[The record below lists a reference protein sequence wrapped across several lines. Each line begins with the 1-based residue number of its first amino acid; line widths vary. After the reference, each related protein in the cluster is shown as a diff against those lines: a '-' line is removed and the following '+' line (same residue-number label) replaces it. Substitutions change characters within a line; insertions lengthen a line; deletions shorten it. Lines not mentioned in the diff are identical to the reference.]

1 MSSVQVAGNASGT
14 GVLTIQSP
22 NTNTNYTLTL
32 PSQTGTVVVGAN
44 ANSVTL
50 PGSTSGTMSIAAPA
64 IAGLLAESRPSGSTA
79 RAANHRR
86 TRHRE
91 NHAGDVRREGTAATT
106 LRLPVHRR
114 HEA

>member
-1 MSSVQVAGNASGT
+1 MSSVQVSGNASGT

-64 IAGLLAESRPSGSTA
+64 IAGSRARCLAGQASG
-79 RAANHRR
+79 
-86 TRHRE
+86 
-91 NHAGDVRREGTAATT
+91 
-106 LRLPVHRR
+106 
-114 HEA
+114 